1 MGIVSSCFRPEP
13 AHVNKDGIMHILDPG
28 PERPRPAPIIP
39 PAVGPANNQ
48 GNQVTLTDTTIT
60 GSPTGGRPQ
69 NGAQQQEVTQPLK
82 QHPQSANEQ
91 NVNLEEDGFMS
102 NELAPLAPGAPFSWQ
117 KGRQIGQGA
126 FGTVYLA
133 LVHATGQEIAVKQ
146 VSLPRD
152 AANNGRVFGHI
163 RSLEVEVNLLRR
175 LRHDNIVR
183 YLGTE
188 RTDDCLNIFLEYVPG
203 GPISNKLAQFGPLRE
218 ETIRVYT
225 KQILRGLEYLHQQ
238 KVMHRDIKGANILV
252 DTNGVVKL
260 ADFGASRQIEE
271 LATIGGGSR
280 SIRGTANW
288 MAPEVIKQ
296 SGHGRAADIWSL
308 GCVVIEMATGRAP
321 WSNFSDPY
329 AVMYHVASTKELP
342 AMPDSLSAHAKDF
355 LTLCFN
361 RVPRERP
368 NATRLLQHPWLQ
380 TVIVPRGSGPPP
392 SLLPVPAAL
401 PQARPAQLPS
411 APASGQPPVKVLIP
425 PQGCHPLLPPPGLRS
440 PPSPI
445 NEGKSESL
453 FGSPA
458 GGITTAGSST
468 PTSTRAP
475 ALSTAAVAAGAA
487 GGMVLPPLTSPPQ
500 TVPRPAVPPL
510 PLDAMKLGLLTPQ
523 HQHQQ
528 PLHPPTQAA
537 GPGALTS
544 PGMLPPPLPLPPA
557 TALNATPP
565 PPKPPLPPLPLPSAS
580 RGAGCQNQ
588 YDTLVDSETV
598 HLQLQSIRQQQLQ
611 QQQRQACQMQDM
623 YDSICMGVGMTI
635 SIGADSAGAIAPTM
649 RDINP
654 ILEPSWMP
662 EQILQ
667 HRAFFDQM
675 KKMGTPPETPPESP
689 SASTAGAAATS
700 KAVTGSGAGSA
711 QGSSSG
717 GVDAPC
723 SNCSVAE
730 HTKLPPAAA
739 VANDV
744 TAAAA
749 SNPHLVGG
757 IALQSSPRSGA
768 GTHRSGLGTWRSG
781 AGTHR
786 GTARN
791 NAPSRPVP
799 SRPPLAGLFA
809 AAYEQENG
817 GDTHM
822 EPDQP
827 LSARQGSS
835 AVGLSPRVLHP
846 RQPSAQQ
853 TPSQPPRV
861 VSASRRALEEAG
873 ILGAATLDS
882 ARAKQ
887 WRDELVAELE
897 AERLRA
903 GVGTSMATVAVVPA
917 TGARPSVADL

>member
-1 MGIVSSCFRPEP
+1 MGLVSSCFRS
-13 AHVNKDGIMHILDPG
+13 DPPRG
-28 PERPRPAPIIP
+28 QEQVLNVEDTVPQRPRPPPIIP
-39 PAVGPANNQ
+39 PAVGIAQNQ
-48 GNQVTLTDTTIT
+48 GNQATPTDTTVT
-60 GSPTGGRPQ
+60 GSPKVGRPKI
-69 NGAQQQEVTQPLK
+69 GAQQPEVTQLIK
-82 QHPQSANEQ
+82 QQAQSLIQPNANR
-91 NVNLEEDGFMS
+91 EDDVDIS
-102 NELAPLAPGAPFSWQ
+102 SEIAPLAPGAPFSWQ

-163 RSLEVEVNLLRR
+163 RSLEVEVGLLRR
-175 LRHDNIVR
+175 LRHENIVR

-203 GPISNKLAQFGPLRE
+203 GPISNKLSQFGPLRE

-342 AMPDSLSAHAKDF
+342 AMPDTLSAHAKDF

-380 TVIVPRGSGPPP
+380 NVVIPRATGPPP
-392 SLLPVPAAL
+392 TLLPVSPS
-401 PQARPAQLPS
+401 PQARPVQPLQQLQSPCVPTVGPQPS
-411 APASGQPPVKVLIP
+411 PKVMVTLPAAA
-425 PQGCHPLLPPPGLRS
+425 PLLPPPGMRS

-445 NEGKSESL
+445 NEKSESQ

-458 GGITTAGSST
+458 AGVTTASSTT

-475 ALSTAAVAAGAA
+475 VVSTTAGAVGVA
-487 GGMVLPPLTSPPQ
+487 LPQLMSPPQ

-510 PLDAMKLGLLTPQ
+510 PLDAMKLGLITQ
-523 HQHQQ
+523 QQQQQQ
-528 PLHPPTQAA
+528 PQPPQAT
-537 GPGALTS
+537 GPGLFPN
-544 PGMLPPPLPLPPA
+544 PGQPPQSAP
-557 TALNATPP
+557 TNV
-565 PPKPPLPPLPLPSAS
+565 PPKPPLPPAAAQQSS
-580 RGAGCQNQ
+580 RGTSCQNQ
-588 YDTLVDSETV
+588 HDTLVDSGAV
-598 HLQLQSIRQQQLQ
+598 QLLLQNIRQQQV
-611 QQQRQACQMQDM
+611 QMQPGQLQDM

-635 SIGADSAGAIAPTM
+635 SVGADAAGAMAGAMAGTVAGTM
-649 RDINP
+649 RDVNP
-654 ILEPSWMP
+654 MIEPSWMP
-662 EQILQ
+662 EQILKQ
-667 HRAFFDQM
+667 KAFFDQM
-675 KKMGTPPETPPESP
+675 KKMGTPPATPPESP
-689 SASTAGAAATS
+689 SASTEAAAATN
-700 KAVTGSGAGSA
+700 KVTGSGVGS
-711 QGSSSG
+711 
-717 GVDAPC
+717 APC
-723 SNCSVAE
+723 SSSAGPEAPSATCVVEN
-730 HTKLPPAAA
+730 TKPPPAFAGEVVPA
-739 VANDV
+739 HV
-744 TAAAA
+744 T
-749 SNPHLVGG
+749 PLP
-757 IALQSSPRSGA
+757 QTSPRSGP
-768 GTHRSGLGTWRSG
+768 GTHRSGAGTWRSG
-781 AGTHR
+781 AGTQ
-786 GTARN
+786 RN
-791 NAPSRPVP
+791 VTRAMPLR

-809 AAYEQENG
+809 AAYEQENA
-817 GDTHM
+817 DTHM

-827 LSARQGSS
+827 LSARQE
-835 AVGLSPRVLHP
+835 SPRVVHP
-846 RQPSAQQ
+846 RQPAMKP
-853 TPSQPPRV
+853 TPTQPPRV

-873 ILGAATLDS
+873 ILRNATLDS

-897 AERLRA
+897 AERMRA
-903 GVGTSMATVAVVPA
+903 GVGTSMAAVAVGPVP
-917 TGARPSVADL
+917 GGRPSVADL